1 MDPKTHLELEQ
12 IMKLLPHRFP
22 FVLIDRVTGVEL
34 QKSIRGIK
42 NVTYNEWYF
51 EGLPAGLRI
60 VPASILSEAIAQL
73 GALLVVLEEE
83 NRGKLIFFSG
93 LDRVRFRRPVRPG
106 DTLEMQ
112 ADILRRRGRVG
123 RLRVEARVNGSIVF
137 EGNMQFAL
145 E

>member
-1 MDPKTHLELEQ
+1 MEPEKHLELDQ
-12 IMKLLPHRFP
+12 ILKLLPHRPP
-22 FVLIDRVTGVEL
+22 FILIDRITGIEL

-42 NVTYNEWYF
+42 NVTFNEWYF
-51 EGLPAGLRI
+51 EGLPVGLRI

-93 LDRVRFRRPVRPG
+93 LDHVRFRRPVKPG
-106 DTLEMQ
+106 DTLEMR

-123 RLRVEARVNGSIVF
+123 RLQVEAKVNGSVVF
-137 EGNMQFAL
+137 EGRMQFAL

>member
-1 MDPKTHLELEQ
+1 MEPETHLELDQ
-12 IMKLLPHRFP
+12 ILKLLPHRPP
-22 FVLIDRVTGVEL
+22 FILIDRITGFEL
-34 QKSIRGIK
+34 KKSIRGIK
-42 NVTYNEWYF
+42 NVTFNEWYF

-112 ADILRRRGRVG
+112 ADILRRKGRVG
-123 RLRVEARVNGSIVF
+123 RLQVEAKVNGFIVF
-137 EGNMQFAL
+137 EGRMQFFL

>member
-1 MDPKTHLELEQ
+1 MGQETQLEPDQ
-12 IMKLLPHRFP
+12 ILKLLPHRFP
-22 FVLIDRVTGVEL
+22 FVLIDRVTGFEL

-42 NVTYNEWYF
+42 NVTFNEWYF

-93 LDRVRFRRPVRPG
+93 LDQVRFRRPVRPG

-112 ADILRRRGRVG
+112 ADILRRKGRVG

-137 EGNMQFAL
+137 EGRMQFAL

>member
-1 MDPKTHLELEQ
+1 MEPEKQLELDQ
-12 IMKLLPHRFP
+12 ILKLLPHRYP
-22 FVLIDRVTGVEL
+22 FVLVDRITKYEL
-34 QKSIRGIK
+34 QKFICGIK
-42 NVTYNEWYF
+42 NVTFNEWYF

-93 LDRVRFRRPVRPG
+93 LDQVRFRRPVRPG
-106 DTLEMQ
+106 DTLEMR
-112 ADILRRRGRVG
+112 ADILRRKGRVG
-123 RLRVEARVNGSIVF
+123 RLQVEARVNGAIAF
-137 EGNMQFAL
+137 EGKMQFAL